1 MSCHLPPAGSRS
13 RSQDGRQ
20 DTSQGGESAQARAGG
35 GRARGQTLHAERGNG
50 GQEPASGRHPP
61 RAGRER
67 GAEDAHGPGG
77 EGARPR
83 SLGDSALPG
92 VRLRKLSFV
101 GSRHSRTREG
111 WLLGPRSRHARPG
124 SDQPGSRLG
133 PALAQTGCVAWAATC
148 RAEPQFPHLENG
160 TRILPSPAHV
170 RVK

>member
-83 SLGDSALPG
+83 SLRDSALPG
-92 VRLRKLSFV
+92 ARLRKLSFV
-101 GSRHSRTREG
+101 GSTAFTDPGGLAARTKVT
-111 WLLGPRSRHARPG
+111 PR
-124 SDQPGSRLG
+124 
-133 PALAQTGCVAWAATC
+133 QTGVRPAWFQAGPGFGPNGQP
-148 RAEPQFPHLENG
+148 RAGLSLSFPIWRMGQESCLPQHMSGSN
-160 TRILPSPAHV
+160 
-170 RVK
+170 KD